1 MTAPRILYV
10 DDDDGL
16 RRLTQR
22 ALGRRGFEVEVADSA
37 DAGLARLKE
46 SAFDLVAIDHYMP
59 GKSGLQLLDEIVAL
73 PDHPPVVFVTGNDDT
88 AVAVKAIHAGALD
101 FVVKIVGESFFD
113 VLDSRF
119 RQALSRA
126 ELERAKRQA
135 EADLIVANER
145 LELLV
150 REVHH
155 RVSNSLQMVLG
166 FVSMQGSQSPD
177 PAVRAA
183 LDEIQNRIKAIS
195 KVHQR
200 LYTRED
206 LSSIDLDAYLTN
218 LVDDLRDSIP
228 NHSANIRLELQTEPV
243 TVPPDTGV
251 SIGVIVN
258 ELVSNAVKYAFP
270 DGAEGVI
277 AVRLEAQDKG
287 GFSLTVTDNG
297 QGIDRAGSPTGTG
310 MGTRIVDA
318 IARSLHTALEAID
331 QASGTALRLTVAG
344 PPSSS

>member
-1 MTAPRILYV
+1 MARIK
-10 DDDDGL
+10 D
-16 RRLTQR
+16 
-22 ALGRRGFEVEVADSA
+22 EH
-37 DAGLARLKE
+37 
-46 SAFDLVAIDHYMP
+46 FDLVAIDHYMP

-101 FVVKIVGESFFD
+101 FVVKTVGESFFD
-113 VLDSRF
+113 VLDGRF

-126 ELERAKRQA
+126 DLERAKRQA
-135 EADLIVANER
+135 EADLVVANER

-166 FVSMQGSQSPD
+166 FVAMQGNQAKE

-206 LSSIDLDAYLTN
+206 LTAIDLDAYLTS
-218 LVDDLRDSIP
+218 LVDDLRESIP
-228 NHSANIRLELQTEPV
+228 QRCLLPLQTVDPV
-243 TVPPDTGV
+243 
-251 SIGVIVN
+251 SH
-258 ELVSNAVKYAFP
+258 
-270 DGAEGVI
+270 
-277 AVRLEAQDKG
+277 Q
-287 GFSLTVTDNG
+287 
-297 QGIDRAGSPTGTG
+297 
-310 MGTRIVDA
+310 
-318 IARSLHTALEAID
+318 
-331 QASGTALRLTVAG
+331 
-344 PPSSS
+344 

>member
-1 MTAPRILYV
+1 MVRIKAE
-10 DDDDGL
+10 
-16 RRLTQR
+16 R
-22 ALGRRGFEVEVADSA
+22 
-37 DAGLARLKE
+37 
-46 SAFDLVAIDHYMP
+46 FDLVAVDHYMP
-59 GKSGLQLLDEIVAL
+59 GKSGLQLLDEVVAL

-101 FVVKIVGESFFD
+101 FVVKTVGDSFFD
-113 VLDSRF
+113 LLDGRF

-166 FVSMQGSQSPD
+166 FVAMQAAQSKE

-183 LDEIQNRIKAIS
+183 LDGIQNRIKAIS

-206 LSSIDLDAYLTN
+206 LTAIDLDAYLTS
-218 LVDDLRDSIP
+218 LVDDLRESIP
-228 NHSANIRLELQTEPV
+228 QRGRAIAIELSAGPV
-243 TVPPDTGV
+243 TVSPDTGV
-251 SIGVIVN
+251 SVGVIVN
-258 ELVSNAVKYAFP
+258 ELVSNAAKYAFA
-270 DGAEGVI
+270 DGQGGTI
-277 AVRLEAQDKG
+277 SVRLEASADG
-287 GFSLTVTDNG
+287 GFVLAVEDDG
-297 QGIDRAGSPTGTG
+297 RGMDRAGGPVGTG
-310 MGTRIVDA
+310 LGTRIVGA
-318 IARSLHTALEAID
+318 IARSLHTKLETLP
-331 QASGTALRLTVAG
+331 SERGTALRLQVPG
-344 PPSSS
+344 RGSKG

>member
-1 MTAPRILYV
+1 M
-10 DDDDGL
+10 
-16 RRLTQR
+16 
-22 ALGRRGFEVEVADSA
+22 EVADSA
-37 DAGLARLKE
+37 DAGLARLRAE
-46 SAFDLVAIDHYMP
+46 QFDLVAIDHYMP
-59 GKSGLQLLDEIVAL
+59 GKSGLQMLDEIVAEG
-73 PDHPPVVFVTGNDDT
+73 DHPPVVFVTGNDDT

-101 FVVKIVGESFFD
+101 FVVKTVGESFFD
-113 VLDSRF
+113 VLDGRF

-166 FVSMQGSQSPD
+166 FVAMQGSQSAE

-183 LDEIQNRIKAIS
+183 LEDIQNRIKAIS

-206 LSSIDLDAYLTN
+206 LTSIDLDAYLTN
-218 LVDDLRDSIP
+218 LVDDLRESIP
-228 NHSANIRLELQTEPV
+228 RQGGNVRIALSAEPV
-243 TVPPDTGV
+243 MVSPDTGV

-258 ELVSNAVKYAFP
+258 ELVSNAAKYAFADGREGTIDVRLTASQDGGFVLTVED
-270 DGAEGVI
+270 DGA
-277 AVRLEAQDKG
+277 
-287 GFSLTVTDNG
+287 
-297 QGIDRAGSPTGTG
+297 GIDHGVKPSGTG

-318 IARSLHTALEAID
+318 IARSLHTRVEALD
-331 QASGTALRLTVAG
+331 QTKGTAIRLTVAG
-344 PPSSS
+344 KPSA

>member
-1 MTAPRILYV
+1 M
-10 DDDDGL
+10 
-16 RRLTQR
+16 
-22 ALGRRGFEVEVADSA
+22 EVAESA

-46 SAFDLVAIDHYMP
+46 RAFDLVAIDHYMP
-59 GKSGLQLLDEIVAL
+59 GKSGLQMLDEIVAMGE
-73 PDHPPVVFVTGNDDT
+73 HPPVVFVTGNDDT

-101 FVVKIVGESFFD
+101 FVVKTVGESFFD
-113 VLDSRF
+113 VLDGRF

-126 ELERAKRQA
+126 DLERAKRQA

-166 FVSMQGSQSPD
+166 FVAMQGNQSKE

-183 LDEIQNRIKAIS
+183 LEDIQNRIKAIS

-206 LSSIDLDAYLTN
+206 LTSIDLDAYLSN
-218 LVDDLRDSIP
+218 LVDDLRESIP
-228 NHSANIRLELQTEPV
+228 RQGARINIELSAEPV
-243 TVPPDTGV
+243 MVSPDTGV
-251 SIGVIVN
+251 SVGVIVN
-258 ELVSNAVKYAFP
+258 ELVSNAAKYAFAA
-270 DGAEGVI
+270 GQEGTI
-277 AVRLEAQDKG
+277 GVRLTAEADG
-287 GFSLTVTDNG
+287 GFALVVEDDG
-297 QGIDRAGSPTGTG
+297 GGIDSEVEPSGTG

-318 IARSLHTALEAID
+318 IARSLRSKVIPLQRD
-331 QASGTALRLTVAG
+331 RGTALQLTVSPKNLRG
-344 PPSSS
+344 